1 MAKLT
6 LTQTA
11 RFLKSEWLLLILGT
25 VSIALFIVAI
35 LSFSRGR
42 QEPPPQGAP
51 WQGNI
56 YAGRATLQELES
68 KLGPPPQTSEK
79 DGELVYLYSSTSQYR
94 SHQIEF
100 SGNIISIIKEQV
112 IAGEKGE
119 LADYLQEYGQPEAKF
134 FGPHGSFA
142 PGHFWGKDGL
152 LVFAG
157 QFDGTIVEIWYFAP
171 TTLGDFL
178 QQHPEFSLEEPQNF

>member
-35 LSFSRGR
+35 LSFSRNR
-42 QEPPPQGAP
+42 QEPPLQGAP
-51 WQGNI
+51 WQGDI
-56 YAGRATLQELES
+56 YAGRTTLQGLES

-79 DGELVYLYSSTSQYR
+79 DGELVYLYSSTSEYR
-94 SHQIEF
+94 PHQVEF
-100 SGNIISIIKEQV
+100 SGNTISIIKEQV
-112 IAGEKGE
+112 IAAEKGK
-119 LADYLQEYGQPEAKF
+119 LTDYLQEYGQPEAEI

-171 TTLGDFL
+171 TTL
-178 QQHPEFSLEEPQNF
+178 QNFLSENPELRTEQPKEF